1 MSDMVQKLIGADG
14 NVILSLESGG
24 TSAAD
29 SAGAR
34 ANLVVPMRPKL
45 LWSGSFSNG
54 SITVSGY
61 SDYALF
67 AFESAASEG
76 LFLIGGYW
84 AGVGGFTIY
93 GSSYITVMGYRFGVD
108 GDRLSI
114 DSYNKGITSWD
125 PTTGTTATF
134 AVTKIYGLVR
144 KDDLQGVTA

>member
-1 MSDMVQKLIGADG
+1 MSDMVQKLIGASG

-34 ANLVVPMRPKL
+34 SNLVVPQRPKL
-45 LWSGSFSNG
+45 LWSGSFSSG
-54 SITVSGY
+54 SITVPGY
-61 SDYALF
+61 SDYELF
-67 AFESAASEG
+67 AFESSMAEG
-76 LFLIGGYW
+76 LFLLGGYW
-84 AGVGGFTIY
+84 AGIGGFTIY
-93 GSSYITVMGYRFGVD
+93 GSNYITVMGYRFGAD

-125 PTTGTTATF
+125 PSTGTTATF

-144 KDDLQGVTA
+144 KADIQGAT

>member
-1 MSDMVQKLIGADG
+1 MSDMVQKLIGAAG

-29 SAGAR
+29 AAGAR

-45 LWSGSFSNG
+45 LWSGSFSSG
-54 SITVSGY
+54 SITVPGY

-93 GSSYITVMGYRFGVD
+93 GSNYITVMGYRFGVD

-125 PTTGTTATF
+125 PTSGATATF
-134 AVTKIYGLVR
+134 AATKIYGLVR
-144 KDDLQGVTA
+144 KADIQGAT